1 MAEKIG
7 TAQIEITADSSGV
20 ETSLAKAKKSLAD
33 LGSTA
38 TKSGKDAAAGMGQ
51 VSGAS
56 EKMDAATK
64 RAARSIELQA
74 LALGKSKSEYQA
86 AKAAIDGNA
95 AALAPYIAKLKEA
108 EIRAGSAAKAQSG
121 FAGGLGNLKGALAG
135 LGLGIS
141 IGGMAAF
148 VKHAIDAADET
159 GKLAQKT
166 GLASEQVAGLQL
178 AFRQAGAG
186 DEFQKSLSK
195 LAKNA
200 ADGSKAFEAMGITVK
215 GSDGNLKSTRQLIG
229 EVADKFKGYSD
240 SAEKTAL
247 AQELFGKSGANL
259 IPLLNAG
266 GKALDDY
273 DQMAQKLGLTL
284 SDEATKN
291 AEKFNDTIDLV
302 GQGVTGVGRQIA
314 VELLPTLTSMAGEL
328 FDTATS
334 GDTLKNVA
342 GALASSLKA
351 LYSVGVGVIQVFKTV
366 GTAVGGVGAAIAAV
380 VSGDFA
386 QAKNV
391 IANLSTDIKAS
402 WASAGE
408 SIGKVWEGAG
418 NKTVDAMAAT
428 AAALKKAGDASKNAA
443 PRVSEFGDSVQ
454 KSAKATKAANDDF
467 SKLVNKIKE
476 QTDGYAKAEAATN
489 GYNKSQEEFLE
500 LASSDA
506 WGKLTNDQR
515 AYVAALY
522 ETKITQEQAA
532 DAAKN
537 LVKANLDAANARE
550 KYITSLGSGVE
561 KLQAEIEAQK
571 ESNERLGLSKEAIEE
586 LDRAKLELMATELE
600 RQAIREN
607 DKNLDSQEFNL
618 LKQQAQGYRDLAKLK
633 KDGAGKEASL
643 ELGKA
648 SEEAAKKA
656 ADDWAKTAESINGSI
671 TDALMR
677 GFESGKDAAKNLR
690 DTVINMFKTLVLR
703 PTINGAVN
711 MAAGAI
717 GLGDVAGA
725 GGGGS
730 SILGMANNASTAY
743 SAYSAVAGGISSL
756 GGSISALGTKF
767 GITAAAEFGAGMQ
780 GASLAAGL
788 AGPVTTGGGAMGA
801 GAAAAG
807 ALKSVAAVIPYAA
820 VALIVANALGVFRSK
835 KIVGSGIMGE
845 LGGESLQS
853 YDLQRKGGTLFSGPS
868 YSIQNVKDNAEFN
881 YVQDAYKQLRTATSS
896 MADTLGVGSDAIKS
910 FTTKIGTEVIHQEV
924 GKTGIKFDGLKP
936 EEIAKKIEEAL
947 LSANEE
953 MAKFVLG
960 ATDFGKKG
968 ETASQTL
975 QRLAGSLT
983 TVNTIFGNLGFELKE
998 ASLAGGDAASDF
1010 ADLFGGMD
1018 KLVAAT
1024 SSYYDNFYSEAE
1036 RTANSTKQLSEE
1048 LQKLGVDGL
1057 PATRDGFRKLV
1068 DEAFGSGNDELGAS
1082 LINLSKDFADLT
1094 QETNNLGEAAAAA
1107 AEKVANEAKGLNT
1120 RLLQAQGDVGALR
1133 QQEIDALD
1141 ESNQAL
1147 LKHIFAI
1154 EDKAKADAEAAAI
1167 AQQIAGETASLNT
1180 RLMQAEGD
1188 LAGLRREEINAVD
1201 ESNRALLS
1209 QILALEKYNQI
1220 AAESDSLVGRLLQ
1233 TQGDTV
1239 ALRERELSTL
1249 HESNQVLLKHIY
1261 MLEDQAKATELL
1273 GKLSADF
1280 AQYGLSEL
1288 EKKISAIDD
1297 VAESSIDSLEKWG
1310 QASYDN
1316 ILLVER
1322 WADASRKA
1330 AIAAEALQKAQSNF
1344 DDLGK
1349 AVEIERQALA
1359 NAFEQV
1365 RSALQAEIDK
1375 FVSDLS
1381 NVKGLFARS
1390 AAAEKTSLTDAANSQ
1405 KSALQKQID
1414 AMNGVSDASKKA
1426 ADNLNSVID
1435 ALEGAINNL
1444 RDIDVLK
1451 KTNYAD
1457 AVSQIDK
1464 MIAQAGQGIF
1474 PDSKDLQ
1481 QPLSVITSNTAD
1493 SYASSFDFNRDQL
1506 VQASKLEELANLAGK
1521 ELGFEDKVIEA
1532 DEKQLQ
1538 ALQDQIQ
1545 LIDDQLQADLK
1556 ALDEITK
1563 WGEAQFNAL
1572 EGIDA
1577 SIVTM
1582 DEAQKAVAELT
1593 SKYQDDQV
1601 KKIEAQMKQAED
1613 EHKKSMLSLNMIYQ
1627 AGLMQLNALQGI
1639 NATLGSANYHLG
1651 ILSQSVQ
1658 AADQAKKQADEAAKD
1673 VPGFAAGGY
1682 HKGGL
1687 RIVGEDGPE
1696 LELTGPA
1703 KYWDASTTRS
1713 ILQGSPDPS
1722 GEVRS
1727 LREDSRSQANAIVSL
1742 LARFTKQIDRWDRD
1756 GMPAVRT
1763 EDA

>member
-1 MAEKIG
+1 MSEKIG
-7 TAQIEITADSSGV
+7 TALIEVTADSSGV
-20 ETSLAKAKKSLAD
+20 EAGITRAKKSID
-33 LGSTA
+33 GLGASA
-38 TKSGKDAAAGMGQ
+38 SKSGKEASGAFGQVAAA
-51 VSGAS
+51 SD
-56 EKMDAATK
+56 KMDAATK
-64 RAARSIELQA
+64 RSATAIERQA
-74 LALGKSKSEYQA
+74 LALGKSKSEYYA

-108 EIRAGSAAKAQSG
+108 EVRAGSAAKAQSG

-489 GYNKSQEEFLE
+489 GYNKSQAEFLE

-717 GLGDVAGA
+717 GLGDAGA

-820 VALIVANALGVFRSK
+820 VALIVANALGIFKSK
-835 KIVGSGIMGE
+835 KIVGGGVMGE
-845 LGGESLQS
+845 LGTGEIQS
-853 YDLQRKGGTLFSGPS
+853 YDLQRKGGSLFSGPS
-868 YSIQNVKDNAEFN
+868 YSIQNVRTSPESQAI
-881 YVQDAYKQLRTATSS
+881 QDAYKQLREATSN
-896 MADTLGVGSDAIKS
+896 MADTLGVGSDAIKN
-910 FTTKIGTEVIHQEV
+910 FTTKLGSEVIHQEV

-936 EEIAKKIEEAL
+936 EEITKKVEEAL
-947 LSANEE
+947 LGANEE
-953 MAKFVLG
+953 LAKFVLG
-960 ATDFGKKG
+960 TTDYSKKG
-968 ETASQTL
+968 ELASQTL

-983 TVNTIFGNLGFELKE
+983 TVNAIFGNLGFELKE

-1082 LINLSKDFADLT
+1082 LIKLSPIFAQLT

-1390 AAAEKTSLTDAANSQ
+1390 AAAEKTSLTEAANSQ

-1426 ADNLNSVID
+1426 ADNLHSVID

-1481 QPLSVITSNTAD
+1481 QPLSVITSNTTD

-1506 VQASKLEELANLAGK
+1506 VQANKLEELANLAGK

>member
-1 MAEKIG
+1 
-7 TAQIEITADSSGV
+7 
-20 ETSLAKAKKSLAD
+20 L
-33 LGSTA
+33 
-38 TKSGKDAAAGMGQ
+38 
-51 VSGAS
+51 
-56 EKMDAATK
+56 
-64 RAARSIELQA
+64 
-74 LALGKSKSEYQA
+74 
-86 AKAAIDGNA
+86 
-95 AALAPYIAKLKEA
+95 
-108 EIRAGSAAKAQSG
+108 
-121 FAGGLGNLKGALAG
+121 
-135 LGLGIS
+135 
-141 IGGMAAF
+141 
-148 VKHAIDAADET
+148 
-159 GKLAQKT
+159 
-166 GLASEQVAGLQL
+166 
-178 AFRQAGAG
+178 
-186 DEFQKSLSK
+186 
-195 LAKNA
+195 
-200 ADGSKAFEAMGITVK
+200 
-215 GSDGNLKSTRQLIG
+215 
-229 EVADKFKGYSD
+229 
-240 SAEKTAL
+240 
-247 AQELFGKSGANL
+247 
-259 IPLLNAG
+259 
-266 GKALDDY
+266 
-273 DQMAQKLGLTL
+273 
-284 SDEATKN
+284 
-291 AEKFNDTIDLV
+291 
-302 GQGVTGVGRQIA
+302 
-314 VELLPTLTSMAGEL
+314 
-328 FDTATS
+328 
-334 GDTLKNVA
+334 
-342 GALASSLKA
+342 
-351 LYSVGVGVIQVFKTV
+351 
-366 GTAVGGVGAAIAAV
+366 
-380 VSGDFA
+380 
-386 QAKNV
+386 
-391 IANLSTDIKAS
+391 
-402 WASAGE
+402 
-408 SIGKVWEGAG
+408 
-418 NKTVDAMAAT
+418 
-428 AAALKKAGDASKNAA
+428 
-443 PRVSEFGDSVQ
+443 
-454 KSAKATKAANDDF
+454 
-467 SKLVNKIKE
+467 
-476 QTDGYAKAEAATN
+476 
-489 GYNKSQEEFLE
+489 
-500 LASSDA
+500 
-506 WGKLTNDQR
+506 
-515 AYVAALY
+515 
-522 ETKITQEQAA
+522 
-532 DAAKN
+532 
-537 LVKANLDAANARE
+537 
-550 KYITSLGSGVE
+550 
-561 KLQAEIEAQK
+561 
-571 ESNERLGLSKEAIEE
+571 
-586 LDRAKLELMATELE
+586 ATEIE
-600 RQAIREN
+600 RQAIREH
-607 DKNLDSQEFNL
+607 DKNLDLQELNANKAL
-618 LKQQAQGYRDLAKLK
+618 AQGYRDLAKLK

-725 GGGGS
+725 SGGGGS

-801 GAAAAG
+801 GAATAG
-807 ALKSVAAVIPYAA
+807 ALQSVAAVIPYAA
-820 VALIVANALGVFRSK
+820 VALIVANALGIFKSK
-835 KIVGSGIMGE
+835 KIVGGGVMGE
-845 LGGESLQS
+845 LGTGEIQS
-853 YDLQRKGGTLFSGPS
+853 YDLQRKGGSLFSGPS
-868 YSIQNVKDNAEFN
+868 YSIQNVRTSPESQAI
-881 YVQDAYKQLRTATSS
+881 QDAYKQLRDATSS
-896 MADTLGVGSDAIKS
+896 MADTLGVGSDAIKN
-910 FTTKIGTEVIHQEV
+910 FTTKLGSEVIHQEV

-936 EEIAKKIEEAL
+936 EEITKKVEEAL
-947 LSANEE
+947 LGANEE
-953 MAKFVLG
+953 LAKFVLG
-960 ATDFGKKG
+960 TTDYSKKG
-968 ETASQTL
+968 ELASQTL

-983 TVNTIFGNLGFELKE
+983 TVNAIFGNLGFELKE

-1082 LINLSKDFADLT
+1082 LIKLSPIFAQLT

-1107 AEKVANEAKGLNT
+1107 AEKVAAEAKGLNT

-1141 ESNQAL
+1141 ESNQAI

-1390 AAAEKTSLTDAANSQ
+1390 AAAERTSLTDAANSQ

-1426 ADNLNSVID
+1426 ADNLHSVID

-1481 QPLSVITSNTAD
+1481 QPLSVITSNTSD

-1506 VQASKLEELANLAGK
+1506 VQANKLEELAKLAGK

-1545 LIDDQLQADLK
+1545 LIDDQLQTDLK

-1658 AADQAKKQADEAAKD
+1658 AADQAKKQAD
-1673 VPGFAAGGY
+1673 
-1682 HKGGL
+1682 
-1687 RIVGEDGPE
+1687 
-1696 LELTGPA
+1696 
-1703 KYWDASTTRS
+1703 AS
-1713 ILQGSPDPS
+1713 G
-1722 GEVRS
+1722 
-1727 LREDSRSQANAIVSL
+1727 
-1742 LARFTKQIDRWDRD
+1742 
-1756 GMPAVRT
+1756 
-1763 EDA
+1763 